1 MEASSPCLPP
11 EVGWRSDCW
20 RLKMAKKRDGK
31 ASRGGKYRIDL
42 SPPTVAGS
50 SVKPKITA
58 KEERPSAG
66 RATEDSVPAPPRGY
80 SSISSELLYRYDKE
94 ISELKQ
100 ENSDLKKRVR
110 TMERELKSLRDEFDR
125 ISNLIEDLSVIKS
138 EMKDMVDI
146 VEELSSLYDLISADI
161 NPFIETRPLK
171 DRNGEL
177 DGADDEEL
185 VEVLEEED
193 EEIERD
199 ELILQWVTFLTK
211 KVGKGALPKVISHY
225 LKLGWIDEEL
235 SERALQ
241 IAQGLPGKMRS
252 NPESSV
258 SWQMDPEDHRK
269 SLEYIKRIR
278 EVVA

>member
-1 MEASSPCLPP
+1 
-11 EVGWRSDCW
+11 
-20 RLKMAKKRDGK
+20 MAKKRDEK
-31 ASRGGKYRIDL
+31 ASEVGKYRIDL

-58 KEERPSAG
+58 TEESPSAG
-66 RATEDSVPAPPRGY
+66 RSRGESVPAPPRGY
-80 SSISSELLYRYDKE
+80 SSVSSELLYRYDKE

-100 ENSDLKKRVR
+100 ENTDLKKRVR
-110 TMERELKSLRDEFDR
+110 VMERELKSLRDEFDR

-177 DGADDEEL
+177 NGSEEDDL
-185 VEVLEEED
+185 VEVLEEEE

-241 IAQGLPGKMRS
+241 IAQGLPGKMRP
-252 NPESSV
+252 NPTGSV
-258 SWQMDPEDHRK
+258 NWQMDPEDHKR

-278 EVVA
+278 EIVV

>member
-1 MEASSPCLPP
+1 
-11 EVGWRSDCW
+11 
-20 RLKMAKKRDGK
+20 MAKKRDRK
-31 ASRGGKYRIDL
+31 SSEGGKYRIDL

-58 KEERPSAG
+58 TEEKTPTTRRREESAP
-66 RATEDSVPAPPRGY
+66 VPPRGY
-80 SSISSELLYRYDKE
+80 SSVSSELLYRYDKE

-110 TMERELKSLRDEFDR
+110 AMERELKSLRDEFDR

-171 DRNGEL
+171 DRNGEVN
-177 DGADDEEL
+177 GEEGEGL
-185 VEVLEEED
+185 VEVIDEEED
-193 EEIERD
+193 IERD

-241 IAQGLPGKMRS
+241 IAQGLPGKMKP
-252 NPESSV
+252 NPEGSV
-258 SWQMDPEDHRK
+258 SWQMDPEDHRR
-269 SLEYIKRIR
+269 SLEYIKRIK
-278 EVVA
+278 EIAI